1 MKIRLL
7 HLAIWILLLPVM
19 AFAEGTN
26 CRADD
31 TIIVPDGRITESI
44 ISPNT
49 TFHIGFYADAG
60 HSYSVEVRAP
70 RVNGYFPLVTTVY
83 DSGGGANG
91 NCTGASNL
99 PQNDTTLYPPRL
111 VYQPCQGCGNG
122 ATRVSFTEPAGD
134 GVHLHDVTI
143 VNTGAAGTNYTFS
156 VSDTTLFSPSFST
169 YAGFAAYY
177 SVANT
182 TDFTINVTLTLLD
195 GAGNAIVTTAAAIG
209 PAGSYSTNTTSRGVP
224 ASTMGSA
231 RLTHDGPPGA
241 VVATAANINFSG
253 NGCCQVLP
261 FIAVRDKR

>member
-1 MKIRLL
+1 M
-7 HLAIWILLLPVM
+7 LLLPAM
-19 AFAEGTN
+19 AFAEGTR
-26 CRADD
+26 CQDDD
-31 TIIVPDGRITESI
+31 TIIVPDGRITGSYI
-44 ISPNT
+44 PANT

-83 DSGGGANG
+83 DSGGGVNG

-99 PQNDTTLYPPRL
+99 AQNDTTLYPPRL

-134 GVHLHDVTI
+134 ALHFHDITI
-143 VNTGAAGTNYTFS
+143 VNPETTGTNYTFS

-182 TDFTINVTLTLLD
+182 TGFTINVTLTLLD
-195 GAGNAIVTTAAAIG
+195 TAGNVVVTTTAAIG
-209 PAGSYSTNTTSRGVP
+209 PAGSYSTNTTSLGVP
-224 ASTMGSA
+224 ASTGGSA

-241 VVATAANINFSG
+241 IVATVANINFSG